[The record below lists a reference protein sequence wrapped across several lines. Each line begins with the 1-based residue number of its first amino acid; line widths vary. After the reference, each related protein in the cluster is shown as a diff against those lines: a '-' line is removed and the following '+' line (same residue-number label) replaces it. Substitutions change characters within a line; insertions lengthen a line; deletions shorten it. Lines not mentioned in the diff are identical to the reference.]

1 MAAITNPRVPFTNSI
16 SGGMFPGRKMVV
28 KGGIPPGSNGFSLN
42 LVCGSDE
49 IAFHFNP
56 RFGEQRIVR
65 NSLLSGNWGAQ
76 ETSGGMPLIK
86 GEPFEAQFEC
96 QEDCIRVELNGKHFC
111 NYTHRTPYHKITH
124 VKGDGDVLINQIT
137 FEGK

>member
-1 MAAITNPRVPFTNSI
+1 MAAITNPRVPFTNSV
-16 SGGMFPGRKMVV
+16 SGGMYPGRKMVV
-28 KGGIPPGSNGFSLN
+28 KGGIPPGSNGFSLD

-65 NSLLSGNWGAQ
+65 NSLLSGNWGA
-76 ETSGGMPLIK
+76 EERSGGMPLIK

-96 QEDCIRVELNGKHFC
+96 QEDCIREGGEIPMD
-111 NYTHRTPYHKITH
+111 TSSHRG
-124 VKGDGDVLINQIT
+124 VRSVLSA
-137 FEGK
+137 FWGLKS